1 MTLLIV
7 YISLAIG
14 VSFMCSI
21 MEAVLLSVS
30 PSFAAQAASD
40 GTPYGRRLKALKHE
54 IDRPL
59 AAILSLNT
67 IAHTVGA
74 AGAGAQAGIVFGN
87 AYLGLASA
95 VLTLLILVLSEIIPK
110 TVGALYWRPLV
121 PIVVRSVGPV
131 IWMMWPLVKMA
142 EWITRLIV
150 RNREHV
156 TLRRDEFA
164 ALARLGATEGV
175 LRDDESGI
183 MRSLLRFGE
192 LTARDVMTPRTVVSY
207 VEAGTTVD
215 ELLRQRPEM
224 RFSRLPLT
232 VNGMDRTI
240 GFVLRSDLL
249 LAIARGRGD
258 ALVDEFVRPLSAVPD
273 GTPLW
278 DLFDRLLA
286 GSVHMALVV
295 DEFGGAEGL
304 VTVEDVIE
312 TLLGLEIVDEGDTVR
327 DMQTL
332 ARERWAV
339 RAREMGLLDAESG
352 RPDTG

>member
-1 MTLLIV
+1 MTLLIIYV
-7 YISLAIG
+7 VVALG

-40 GTPYGRRLKALKHE
+40 GAPYGRRLKALKDE

-74 AGAGAQAGIVFGN
+74 AGAGAQAAIVFGS

-110 TVGALYWRPLV
+110 TVGALYWRPLI
-121 PIVVRSVGPV
+121 PIVVRTVGPV

-142 EWITRLIV
+142 EWITRLIA
-150 RNREHV
+150 RNRGHV

-164 ALARLGATEGV
+164 ALTRVGATEGV
-175 LRDDESGI
+175 LRDDESRM

-192 LTARDVMTPRTVVSY
+192 LRARDVMTPRTVVSH
-207 VEAGTTVD
+207 VEAGTTVGD
-215 ELLRQRPEM
+215 LFRQHPEM
-224 RFSRLPLT
+224 RFSRLPVT
-232 VNGMDRTI
+232 VNGMDQTI

-249 LAIARGRGD
+249 QAAAMGRGD
-258 ALVDEFVRPLSAVPD
+258 AAVDEFLRPLPAVPD
-273 GTPLW
+273 GTSLR

-286 GSVHMALVV
+286 GNTHMALVV

-312 TLLGLEIVDEGDTVR
+312 TLLGLEIVDEADTVR
-327 DMQTL
+327 DMQVL
-332 ARERWAV
+332 ARERWAA
-339 RAREMGLLDAESG
+339 RAREMGLLDADSD
-352 RPDTG
+352 RPEPG